1 MVWYDWR
8 DALEENFKTSRI
20 KSESLDEESRFYFV
34 VIGNLLKIR
43 SMKVTLWCPRKVTL
57 GGKCKLYYRRTR
69 LDARGVVRELLK

>member
-8 DALEENFKTSRI
+8 DALEENFRSSRI

-34 VIGNLLKIR
+34 VSGNLLKIR
-43 SMKVTLWCPRKVTL
+43 SMKVALWCPTKVTL
-57 GGKCKLYYRRTR
+57 GGKCKLYYRRAR